1 MYSFSVYD
9 LRNIIHESMKDMLVD
24 NNGRYEVW
32 YRGYNSKY
40 GSKRGE
46 LYWLTDDISYARAYG
61 NRVEEV
67 IIDMNKLN
75 LASIYDCDGVLG
87 YEIDYFDGP
96 DEDGIKELL
105 SNGYGGY
112 SFEAN
117 SNSSDCICLWD
128 LSCIVSARE
137 LSREEFNNIELYDDF
152 DNPGYDDLY

>member
-75 LASIYDCDGVLG
+75 LNRRKFTTSEIGRGTGVQKNKKG
-87 YEIDYFDGP
+87 KGSYTRKKVIND
-96 DEDGIKELL
+96 
-105 SNGYGGY
+105 
-112 SFEAN
+112 
-117 SNSSDCICLWD
+117 NSSDGC
-128 LSCIVSARE
+128 
-137 LSREEFNNIELYDDF
+137 FYFTKLYAQIKF
-152 DNPGYDDLY
+152 